1 MMDSTEW
8 QWTTADGLQLYA
20 RAWAPAAPA
29 RGLVC
34 LVHGLG
40 EHIGRYQVDAAA
52 LTQAGYILAGFDQ
65 RGFGRSAGRR
75 GHTPS
80 LDAYFDD
87 IDRFLEAT
95 QRRFPQAPTFLYG
108 HSMGGILVL
117 AYTPLRR
124 PPVVGVIATS
134 PGLKSSIEAQ
144 KAKVLLVKMLGSIL
158 PTLTLQSEIDAQ
170 MLSRDPRV
178 AEEYIND
185 PLVHTAVTAGWGKA
199 MLQAVALA
207 YQQAPNFPV
216 PLLLMHGADDQI
228 AYPEGSQRY
237 ASLAPQEKLTFQMW
251 PGFKHEL
258 HTDTEKALI
267 FAAMTAW
274 LNERIASGGQTTTTA
289 ER

>member
-1 MMDSTEW
+1 MNTAEW
-8 QWTTADGLQLYA
+8 KWTSQDGLELYA
-20 RAWAPAAPA
+20 NAWTPDGQA

-40 EHIGRYQVDAAA
+40 EHIGRYQADAAA

-65 RGFGRSAGRR
+65 RGFGQSAGRK

-87 IDRFLEAT
+87 IGHFLDAMT
-95 QRRFPQAPTFLYG
+95 QRYPGLPTFLYG

-117 AYTPLRR
+117 AYTPLRH

-144 KAKVLLVKMLGSIL
+144 QAKVLLVKLLGSAW

-178 AEEYIND
+178 AEEYVND
-185 PLVHTAVTAGWGKA
+185 PLVHTTVTAGWGKA
-199 MLQAVALA
+199 MLQAVPLA
-207 YQQAPNFPV
+207 YQQAPSFPV

-228 AYPEGSQRY
+228 AYPEGSRRY
-237 ASLAPQEKLTFQMW
+237 AALAPKDKLTFKEW
-251 PGFKHEL
+251 AGYKHEL
-258 HTDTEKALI
+258 HTDSEKAVI
-267 FAAMTAW
+267 FAAMVMW
-274 LNERIASGGQTTTTA
+274 LDEHCAA
-289 ER
+289 APAA

>member
-1 MMDSTEW
+1 MK
-8 QWTTADGLQLYA
+8 TTDWKWRTQDGLQLYA
-20 RAWAPAAPA
+20 KAWTPDGQA

-40 EHIGRYQVDAAA
+40 EHIGRYQDDAAA

-65 RGFGRSAGRR
+65 RGFGQSEGRK

-87 IDRFLEAT
+87 IGYFLNAIM
-95 QRRFPQAPTFLYG
+95 QRHPGLPTFLYG

-144 KAKVLLVKMLGSIL
+144 KAKVLLVKLLGSVW

-170 MLSRDPRV
+170 LLSRDPHV
-178 AEEYIND
+178 AEEYVND

-207 YQQAPNFPV
+207 YQQAHQFPT

-228 AYPEGSQRY
+228 AYPEGSRSY
-237 ASLAPQEKLTFQMW
+237 AALVPQERLTFQEW
-251 PGFKHEL
+251 AGFKHEL
-258 HTDTEKALI
+258 HTDSEKAVI
-267 FAAMTAW
+267 FAAMVAW
-274 LNERIASGGQTTTTA
+274 LNGHCAA
-289 ER
+289 A

>member
-1 MMDSTEW
+1 MHVTEW
-8 QWTTADGLQLYA
+8 KWQTQDALELYA
-20 RAWAPAAPA
+20 KAWTPDSPA

-40 EHIGRYQVDAAA
+40 EHIGRYQADAAA
-52 LTQAGYILAGFDQ
+52 LTEAGYILAGFDQ
-65 RGFGRSAGRR
+65 RGFGQSAGRR

-87 IDRFLEAT
+87 IGHFLAAT
-95 QRRFPQAPTFLYG
+95 RQRYPGLPTFLYG

-144 KAKVLLVKMLGSIL
+144 KAKVLLVKLLGSAW
-158 PTLTLQSEIDAQ
+158 PTLTLHSEIDAQ
-170 MLSRDPRV
+170 LLSRDPRV
-178 AEEYIND
+178 AEEYVND
-185 PLVHTAVTAGWGKA
+185 PLVHTSVTAGWGKA

-207 YQQAPNFPV
+207 YQQAPNFPA

-228 AYPEGSQRY
+228 AYPEGSRLY
-237 ASLAPQEKLTFQMW
+237 AGLVPKEKLTFQEW
-251 PGFKHEL
+251 AGFKHEL
-258 HTDTEKALI
+258 HTDSEKAAV
-267 FAAMTAW
+267 FAAMTTW
-274 LNERIASGGQTTTTA
+274 LNEHVVL
-289 ER
+289 

>member
-1 MMDSTEW
+1 MNATEW
-8 QWTTADGLQLYA
+8 KWKTQDGLELYA
-20 RAWAPAAPA
+20 NAWTPDGQA

-40 EHIGRYQVDAAA
+40 EHIGRYQDDAAA

-65 RGFGRSAGRR
+65 RGFGQSAGRK

-87 IDRFLEAT
+87 IGHFLDAT
-95 QRRFPQAPTFLYG
+95 AQRYPSLPTFLYG

-144 KAKVLLVKMLGSIL
+144 KAKVLLVKLLGSAL

-178 AEEYIND
+178 AEEYVND
-185 PLVHTAVTAGWGKA
+185 PLVHTTVTAGWGKA
-199 MLQAVALA
+199 MLQAVPLA

-228 AYPEGSQRY
+228 AYPEGSRLY
-237 ASLAPQEKLTFQMW
+237 AGLAPQDKLTFKEW
-251 PGFKHEL
+251 KGFKHEL
-258 HTDTEKALI
+258 HTDAEKAVI
-267 FAAMTAW
+267 FETMAAW
-274 LNERIASGGQTTTTA
+274 LNELCTMAVEA
-289 ER
+289 

>member
-1 MMDSTEW
+1 MHTTEW
-8 QWTTADGLQLYA
+8 KWKTQDGLELYA
-20 RAWAPAAPA
+20 KAWMPDSAA

-40 EHIGRYQVDAAA
+40 EHIGRYQADAMA
-52 LTQAGYILAGFDQ
+52 LTQAGYILTGFDQ
-65 RGFGRSAGRR
+65 RGFGQSQGRK

-80 LDAYFDD
+80 LDAYFND
-87 IDRFLEAT
+87 IDHFLDAT
-95 QRRFPQAPTFLYG
+95 MLRYPGLPTFLYG

-124 PPVVGVIATS
+124 PSVVGIIATS

-144 KAKVLLVKMLGSIL
+144 KAKVLLVKLLGSAW

-178 AEEYIND
+178 AAEYVND
-185 PLVHTAVTAGWGKA
+185 PLVHTSITAGWGKA
-199 MLQAVALA
+199 MLQAVAVA

-228 AYPEGSQRY
+228 AYPEGSRLY
-237 ASLAPQEKLTFQMW
+237 AGLAPKEKLTFQEW

-258 HTDTEKALI
+258 HTDSEKAVI
-267 FAAMTAW
+267 FDAMVAW
-274 LNERIASGGQTTTTA
+274 LDEHCAAAPIT
-289 ER
+289 

>member
-1 MMDSTEW
+1 MNSTEW
-8 QWTTADGLQLYA
+8 QWATSDGLQLYA
-20 RAWAPAAPA
+20 NAWMPEVAA

-40 EHIGRYQVDAAA
+40 EHIGRYQADADA

-65 RGFGRSAGRR
+65 RGFGRSAGRK

-87 IDRFLEAT
+87 IDRFVEAT
-95 QRRFPQAPTFLYG
+95 RQRFPQLPTFLYA

-144 KAKVLLVKMLGSIL
+144 KAKVLLVKLLGSVW

-178 AEEYIND
+178 AEAYLND
-185 PLVHTAVTAGWGKA
+185 PLVHTAITAGWGRA
-199 MLQAVALA
+199 MMQAVALA

-216 PLLLMHGADDQI
+216 PLLLMHGGDDQI
-228 AYPEGSQRY
+228 AYPEGSRIY
-237 ASLAPQEKLTFQMW
+237 AGLAPQDRLTFKEW
-251 PGFKHEL
+251 AGFKHEL
-258 HTDTEKALI
+258 HTDSEKAAI
-267 FAAMTAW
+267 FAAMTTW
-274 LNERIASGGQTTTTA
+274 LNAHCAAATLP
-289 ER
+289 

>member
-1 MMDSTEW
+1 MNVTEW
-8 QWTTADGLQLYA
+8 RWQTQDALELYA
-20 RAWAPAAPA
+20 KAWMPETPA

-40 EHIGRYQVDAAA
+40 EHIGRYQADAAA
-52 LTQAGYILAGFDQ
+52 LTEAGYILAGFDQ
-65 RGFGRSAGRR
+65 RGFGQSAGRK

-87 IDRFLEAT
+87 IGLFLAAT
-95 QRRFPQAPTFLYG
+95 RQRYPGLPTFLYG

-144 KAKVLLVKMLGSIL
+144 KAKVLLVKLLGSVW

-170 MLSRDPRV
+170 LLSRAPHV
-178 AEEYIND
+178 AEEYVND
-185 PLVHTAVTAGWGKA
+185 PLVHTTITAGWGKA

-216 PLLLMHGADDQI
+216 PLLLMHGAEDQI
-228 AYPEGSQRY
+228 AYPEGSRFY
-237 ASLAPQEKLTFQMW
+237 AGLVPKEKLTFQEW
-251 PGFKHEL
+251 AGFKHEL
-258 HTDTEKALI
+258 HTDSEKAAV
-267 FAAMTAW
+267 FAAMTTW
-274 LNERIASGGQTTTTA
+274 LNERSVL
-289 ER
+289 